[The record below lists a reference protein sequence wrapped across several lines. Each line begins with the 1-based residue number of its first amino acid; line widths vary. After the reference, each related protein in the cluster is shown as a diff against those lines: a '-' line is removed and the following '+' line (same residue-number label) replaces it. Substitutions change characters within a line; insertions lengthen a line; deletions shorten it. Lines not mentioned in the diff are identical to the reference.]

1 MYFETLN
8 ALSSNITQSVNA
20 PRKTNLRIMQ
30 NSAGSKLQYQ
40 KDVYYIDIDRDPTV
54 TDRII
59 ENNKWEKRT
68 GSARPFA
75 CGKKK

>member
-1 MYFETLN
+1 M
-8 ALSSNITQSVNA
+8 
-20 PRKTNLRIMQ
+20 
-30 NSAGSKLQYQ
+30 
-40 KDVYYIDIDRDPTV
+40 DVYTV

-59 ENNKWEKRT
+59 ENKKWEKRT

>member
-1 MYFETLN
+1 MIYGIYFHIHQGGVISE
-8 ALSSNITQSVNA
+8 SSN
-20 PRKTNLRIMQ
+20 
-30 NSAGSKLQYQ
+30 
-40 KDVYYIDIDRDPTV
+40 TV

-75 CGKKK
+75 CGKNKNKSGL